1 MKTIALSMILSLAVI
16 VCEQQTLF
24 APHFVSFAKA
34 PQPTNS
40 LVPIA
45 GVNRSV
51 PLAGTSNYCRNNWCV
66 SGGDATSKNR
76 NSSRAIVH
84 PEYSPSGPDRKPKN
98 DVWVVDTGV
107 GLTGNRASGPDRKP
121 TVVEQ
126 PVHGPHRLV
135 FDGLSG
141 RIQGGISEENDADG
155 YSAFLPWHRGY
166 SHR

>member
-66 SGGDATSKNR
+66 SGGDPTSKNR

-84 PEYSPSGPDRKPKN
+84 PEFSP
-98 DVWVVDTGV
+98 
-107 GLTGNRASGPDRKP
+107 SGPDRKP

-141 RIQGGISEENDADG
+141 RGQEGISEEDDADG

-166 SHR
+166 FGLGGTAGPGGTSF

>member
-66 SGGDATSKNR
+66 SGGDPTSKNR

-84 PEYSPSGPDRKPKN
+84 PEFRP
-98 DVWVVDTGV
+98 
-107 GLTGNRASGPDRKP
+107 SGPDRKP

-141 RIQGGISEENDADG
+141 RGQEGISEEDDADG

-166 SHR
+166 FGLGGTAGPGGTSF

>member
-1 MKTIALSMILSLAVI
+1 MIFSLVVI

-24 APHFVSFAKA
+24 APHYTTYGGTSLVASKTSS
-34 PQPTNS
+34 QNS

-51 PLAGTSNYCRNNWCV
+51 PLAGASYNPGKGASRAIV
-66 SGGDATSKNR
+66 HPEFSPS
-76 NSSRAIVH
+76 SSRAIVH
-84 PEYSPSGPDRKPKN
+84 PEFSPSSS
-98 DVWVVDTGV
+98 
-107 GLTGNRASGPDRKP
+107 RAIVHPEFSPSGPDRKP

-141 RIQGGISEENDADG
+141 RGQEGISEEDDADG

-166 SHR
+166 FGIGGTAGPGGTSF

>member
-1 MKTIALSMILSLAVI
+1 MIFSLAVI
-16 VCEQQTLF
+16 VCEGQTLF
-24 APHFVSFAKA
+24 APHYTTYGGTSLVASKTSS
-34 PQPTNS
+34 QNS

-51 PLAGTSNYCRNNWCV
+51 PLAGASYNP
-66 SGGDATSKNR
+66 GKGA
-76 NSSRAIVH
+76 SRAIVH
-84 PEYSPSGPDRKPKN
+84 PQYSPSG
-98 DVWVVDTGV
+98 
-107 GLTGNRASGPDRKP
+107 ADRKP

-141 RIQGGISEENDADG
+141 RGQEGISEEDDADG

-166 SHR
+166 FGIGGTAGPGGTSF

>member
-1 MKTIALSMILSLAVI
+1 MIFSLVVI

-24 APHFVSFAKA
+24 APHYTTYGGTSLVASKTSS
-34 PQPTNS
+34 QNS

-51 PLAGTSNYCRNNWCV
+51 PLAGASYNPGKGASYNP
-66 SGGDATSKNR
+66 GKGA
-76 NSSRAIVH
+76 SRAIVH
-84 PEYSPSGPDRKPKN
+84 PEFSP
-98 DVWVVDTGV
+98 
-107 GLTGNRASGPDRKP
+107 SGPDRKP

-141 RIQGGISEENDADG
+141 RGQEGISEEDDADG

-166 SHR
+166 FGIGGTAGPGGTSF

>member
-1 MKTIALSMILSLAVI
+1 MIFSLVVI

-24 APHFVSFAKA
+24 APHYTTYGGTSLVASKTSS
-34 PQPTNS
+34 QNS

-51 PLAGTSNYCRNNWCV
+51 PLAGASYNPGKGASRAIV
-66 SGGDATSKNR
+66 HPEFSPS
-76 NSSRAIVH
+76 SSRAIVH
-84 PEYSPSGPDRKPKN
+84 PEFSP
-98 DVWVVDTGV
+98 
-107 GLTGNRASGPDRKP
+107 SGPDRKP

-141 RIQGGISEENDADG
+141 RGQEGISEEDDADG

-166 SHR
+166 FGLGGTAGPGGTSF